1 VKLVA
6 EIGVGTIAA
15 GVTKAKSDHIVIA
28 GHDGGTGASPLTSIK
43 HAGLPWELGLAE
55 THQTLVMN
63 DLRSRVVIQTD
74 VSCVAMPTGQV
85 LRWHLR
91 IIIQPMVMSGAVEK
105 PNSSAPSKT
114 PIATSRPVL
123 SCPSV

>member
-1 VKLVA
+1 MKLVA

-15 GVTKAKSDHIVIA
+15 GVVKAKSDHIVIA

-63 DLRSRVVIQTD
+63 GLRSRIVIQID
-74 VSCVAMPTGQV
+74 GQ
-85 LRWHLR
+85 LK
-91 IIIQPMVMSGAVEK
+91 QVEMLLL
-105 PNSSAPSKT
+105 AFF
-114 PIATSRPVL
+114 
-123 SCPSV
+123 